1 MNIRR
6 GFRDPHPNHVAPHLG
21 RRYWDAVDL
30 PAFGSQGRIYR
41 AQRRRSFRRHR
52 VAFVLTG
59 GGTLGAVQVG
69 MLRALLERGIRADL
83 VLGSSVGA
91 LNAAAFAQDPSVQGV
106 EVLERAWH
114 AAKDNLT
121 LNRGRLWSLMQLA
134 TKRDAVYQENTLG
147 TLIDSFLSHGRIED
161 AAIPCAIMASSL
173 SGHPERCFWS
183 GPARDLLLASS
194 ALPGIFPPV
203 TINGERF
210 IDGGVINNMPVNHA
224 VSAGA
229 TLIYVLLCGPRM
241 AETEMFGPRPVDQIL
256 GAFALARKARAL
268 QDLDRLPSHVEALV
282 LPGPEAP
289 RLYYV
294 DLSHTDAL
302 IERGYEVAN
311 AFLDVAGESVAPDR
325 VPELAL

>member
-1 MNIRR
+1 MSIRL
-6 GFRDPHPNHVAPHLG
+6 GFRDAHPNHAVVHPG

-30 PAFGSQGRIYR
+30 PAFGAQGRIYR
-41 AQRRRSFRRHR
+41 AQRRRSFRRPR

-69 MLRALLERGIRADL
+69 MLRALVERGVRADV

-91 LNAAAFAQDPSVQGV
+91 LNAAAFAQDPSAHGV
-106 EVLERAWH
+106 DVLERAWRT
-114 AAKDNLT
+114 AKDKLM

-134 TKRDAVYQENTLG
+134 TKRDAVYEENTLG
-147 TLIDSFLSHGRIED
+147 TLIDCFLSYHRIEE
-161 AAIPCAIMASSL
+161 AALPCAVMVSAL

-203 TINGERF
+203 TIDGERF

-224 VSAGA
+224 VAAGA

-241 AETEMFGPRPVDQIL
+241 AETEVFGPRPVDHIL

-268 QDLDRLPSHVEALV
+268 QDLDRLPPHVEAMV

-289 RLYYV
+289 KLYYV

-302 IERGYEVAN
+302 IERGYEVAH
-311 AFLDVAGESVAPDR
+311 AFLDAASESAAGERLS
-325 VPELAL
+325 ELAL

>member
-1 MNIRR
+1 MSIRF
-6 GFRDPHPNHVAPHLG
+6 GSRDLQADHAGPRPG

-30 PAFGSQGRIYR
+30 PAFGAQGRVYR
-41 AQRRRSFRRHR
+41 AQRRRSFRRQR

-69 MLRALLERGIRADL
+69 MLRALLERGIRADV

-91 LNAAAFAQDPSVQGV
+91 LNAAAFAQDPSLGGV
-106 EVLERAWH
+106 EVLERAWQT
-114 AAKDNLT
+114 AKENLM
-121 LNRGRLWSLMQLA
+121 LNRGRLWSLMHLA
-134 TKRDAVYQENTLG
+134 TKRDAIYEENTLG
-147 TLIDSFLSHGRIED
+147 TLIDAFLSYDRIED
-161 AAIPCAIMASSL
+161 ALLPCAVMASAL

-183 GPARDLLLASS
+183 GPTRALLLASS

-203 TINGERF
+203 TIDGERF

-241 AETEMFGPRPVDQIL
+241 AETEVFGPRPVDHIL

-268 QDLDRLPSHVEALV
+268 QDLDRLPPHVEAFV
-282 LPGPEAP
+282 VPGPEAP
-289 RLYYV
+289 KLYYV

-302 IERGYEVAN
+302 IARGYEVAN
-311 AFLDVAGESVAPDR
+311 AFLDATGESGRQA
-325 VPELAL
+325 AS